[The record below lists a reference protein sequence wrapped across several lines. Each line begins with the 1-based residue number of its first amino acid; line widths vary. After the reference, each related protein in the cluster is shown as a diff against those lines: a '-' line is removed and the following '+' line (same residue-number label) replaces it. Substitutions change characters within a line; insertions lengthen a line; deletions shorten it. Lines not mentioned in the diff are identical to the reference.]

1 MLGGALAESLRLLVN
16 GEGAAGV
23 TAAIEALRS
32 GCSAIDAVEKGI
44 RPVEDDPQVRS
55 VGRGGIPNLAGEVE
69 CDASIMEGHGRQS
82 GSVAGL
88 QQARHAI
95 TVARAVM
102 EMLPHAFLAGT
113 GALQFAREIGAEM
126 AEMLTPEARVTYEKA
141 LHRALSPT
149 FAPGH
154 EPPDPAQPARTA
166 HRTAPDPTRRRT
178 LDQDNDPCGSGRWID
193 AAWRCAR
200 HTASK
205 GTTIFLVR
213 DRHGHL
219 AGGTSSSG
227 WPLKYPGRVGDSA
240 VIGAGLYVDDR
251 YGACACTHTGEMTI
265 RCQTASRVVHRME
278 AEASVEEACRDGIR
292 DLHQLREGLLG
303 PVAIHAMDRD
313 GRVCVMS
320 NVAIPSDTD
329 AWYWVGDGRGPER
342 IPAKVF
348 TWS

>member
-1 MLGGALAESLRLLVN
+1 MLGGALAESSRLLVN

-32 GCSAIDAVEKGI
+32 GCNAIDAVEKGI

-102 EMLPHAFLAGT
+102 EQLPHAFLAGK
-113 GALQFAREIGAEM
+113 GALQFAREVGAEM
-126 AEMLTPEARVTYEKA
+126 AEMLTPEARATYEKT
-141 LHRALSPT
+141 LHRSLSPT
-149 FAPGH
+149 SAPG
-154 EPPDPAQPARTA
+154 
-166 HRTAPDPTRRRT
+166 
-178 LDQDNDPCGSGRWID
+178 NDPSGSGRWIT

-200 HTASK
+200 HTASR
-205 GTTIFLVR
+205 GTTIFLAR

-278 AEASVEEACRDGIR
+278 AGASVEEACRDGIR
-292 DLHQLREGLLG
+292 DLRQLREGLLG
-303 PVAIHAMDRD
+303 PVAIHAMDRN
-313 GRVCVMS
+313 GQVCVMS
-320 NVAIPSDTD
+320 NIAIPSDTD
-329 AWYWVGDGRGPER
+329 AWYWVGGDREPER
-342 IPAKVF
+342 IPAKVI
-348 TWS
+348 TRS

>member
-1 MLGGALAESLRLLVN
+1 MLGGTLAESLRLLVN

-102 EMLPHAFLAGT
+102 EQLPHAFLAGK
-113 GALQFAREIGAEM
+113 GALQFAREVGAEM
-126 AEMLTPEARVTYEKA
+126 AEMLTPEARATYKKA
-141 LHRALSPT
+141 LCRALSPT
-149 FAPGH
+149 FAPDH
-154 EPPDPAQPARTA
+154 
-166 HRTAPDPTRRRT
+166 
-178 LDQDNDPCGSGRWID
+178 DPCGSGRWID
-193 AAWRCAR
+193 AAWRYAR

-205 GTTIFLVR
+205 GTTVFLVR

-265 RCQTASRVVHRME
+265 RCQTASRVVHCME
-278 AEASVEEACRDGIR
+278 AGASVEEACRDGIR

-303 PVAIHAMDRD
+303 PVAIHAMDRN
-313 GRVCVMS
+313 GGVCVMS
-320 NVAIPSDTD
+320 NVAIPADTD
-329 AWYWVGDGRGPER
+329 AWYWVGDDRGPER
-342 IPAKVF
+342 IPAKVI
-348 TWS
+348 TRS